1 MNDEI
6 DIKGYG
12 LPRATGSGPVQHGL
26 TKLEYGA
33 LQIAAAMT
41 AIGSVWPDTGDRHEI
56 ARRSV
61 LIASAVLAEANK

>member
-1 MNDEI
+1 MSNPAFPIPESNQTTD
-6 DIKGYG
+6 K
-12 LPRATGSGPVQHGL
+12 GL

-33 LQIAAAMT
+33 LQIAAAMCST
-41 AIGSVWPDTGDRHEI
+41 GAGESLPSSGDRHEI